1 VYIHAHIPSVRFTWD
16 PRKSARNLA
25 ERGFDFAFAA
35 GIFTG
40 PTVERL
46 DARRDYGEV
55 RRLAIGRVASI
66 VLTVIYTDRIAP
78 DGAAE
83 RRIISARVSKRRERQ
98 IYDQA
103 YPQA

>member
-1 VYIHAHIPSVRFTWD
+1 MRFTWD
-16 PRKSARNLA
+16 PRKSARNLE
-25 ERGFDFAFAA
+25 ERGFDFAFAS

-55 RRLAIGRVASI
+55 RRVAIGRFASV
-66 VLTVIYTDRIAP
+66 VLTVTFTDRVAS
-78 DGAAE
+78 DGTPE
-83 RRIISARVSKRRERQ
+83 RRIISARVSKRRERK

-103 YPQA
+103 YPEA